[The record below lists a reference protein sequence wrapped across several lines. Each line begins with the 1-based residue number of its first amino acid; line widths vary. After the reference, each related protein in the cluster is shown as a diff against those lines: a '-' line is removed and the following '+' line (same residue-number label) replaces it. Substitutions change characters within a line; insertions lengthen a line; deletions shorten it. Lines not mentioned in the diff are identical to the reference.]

1 MIIVGGV
8 GGQEMEGKSSCEGGG
23 VNYRN
28 VNGLNITLMKY
39 I

>member
-1 MIIVGGV
+1 MNIVGG
-8 GGQEMEGKSSCEGGG
+8 GGVKRWRVNHHVKGG